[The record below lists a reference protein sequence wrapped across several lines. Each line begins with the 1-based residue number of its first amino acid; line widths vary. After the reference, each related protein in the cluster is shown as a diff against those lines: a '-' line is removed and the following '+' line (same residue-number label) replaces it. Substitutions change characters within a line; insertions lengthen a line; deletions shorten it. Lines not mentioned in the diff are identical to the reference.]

1 MQYWHAWYF
10 TFCNSTKLQLG
21 CTSEQLCSTTY
32 WIVAL
37 CFHIIA
43 NSSKY
48 RSLRTGVVSSG
59 VEIGVHALL
68 SFTPLPRSKSQI
80 FTGDTWNG
88 VRRKNTYKS
97 NHWGNKLSLM
107 KSKQVEL
114 LNIDAPYWEI
124 HRVYSQVLDLDVQY
138 LRSNTERQWVM
149 SKTTM
154 PKIEKIFAFWC
165 LQ

>member
-1 MQYWHAWYF
+1 MELLPYVL
-10 TFCNSTKLQLG
+10 T
-21 CTSEQLCSTTY
+21 
-32 WIVAL
+32 
-37 CFHIIA
+37 
-43 NSSKY
+43 SKY

-88 VRRKNTYKS
+88 GRRKNTYKS
-97 NHWGNKLSLM
+97 NHWGNKSSLM
-107 KSKQVEL
+107 KSKQIEL
-114 LNIDAPYWEI
+114 QSIGAPYWEI
-124 HRVYSQVLDLDVQY
+124 HKVYFQALDLDVQY

-149 SKTTM
+149 SKATM

-165 LQ
+165 LQQLLIPLHLNHILKLHSNFVKYSWTFSK